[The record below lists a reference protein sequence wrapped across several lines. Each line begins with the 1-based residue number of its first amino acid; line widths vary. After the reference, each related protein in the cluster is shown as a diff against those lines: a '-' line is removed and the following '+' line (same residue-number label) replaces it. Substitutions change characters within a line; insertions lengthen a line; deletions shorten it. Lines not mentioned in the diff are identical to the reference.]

1 MSEKYISSISIDEI
15 IYQIKDKE
23 AREQYTELQRI
34 VDNKIDLEEDSNV
47 NAVLNFVNGVQI
59 NGAEIKSTKD
69 ASGNDIITFS

>member
-1 MSEKYISSISIDEI
+1 MSEKYISSINIDET

-23 AREQYTELQRI
+23 AREQYTELQKV
-34 VDNKIDLEEDSNV
+34 VDSKVDLEENSNV

-69 ASGNDIITFS
+69 ASGNDVISFS

>member
-23 AREQYTELQRI
+23 AREQYTNLQKI
-34 VDNKIDLEEDSNV
+34 VDNKIDLEENSNV

>member
-1 MSEKYISSISIDEI
+1 MSEKYISSINIDET

-23 AREQYTELQRI
+23 AREQYTELQKA
-34 VDNKIDLEEDSNV
+34 VDSKVDLEENSNV